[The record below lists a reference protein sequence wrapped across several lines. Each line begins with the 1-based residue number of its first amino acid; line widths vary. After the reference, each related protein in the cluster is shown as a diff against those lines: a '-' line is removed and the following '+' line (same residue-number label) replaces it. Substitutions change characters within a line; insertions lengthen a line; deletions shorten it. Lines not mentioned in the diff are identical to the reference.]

1 MIIKLTRLIRDLR
14 RRKGVGLGAIFS
26 VVVVSLMGN
35 ALTFYL
41 FDGGAAGGPGIGDA
55 LWYSIISITT
65 IGYGEFAAESLGAR
79 IGTAVFIVIVGLAAF
94 TTAIGMGVD
103 WILELQYKERSGM
116 GSPRVKDHL
125 LIVNFPNERRVR
137 QIIAE
142 FLHDPNH
149 RKREV
154 VIVTDQLESLP
165 FSLPRVHFVR
175 GSVLEEETY
184 QRANVSQAHLAI
196 VLSIGYDVSS
206 SDSVAASVVSILEYM
221 NPELASVAEC
231 LNSDHT
237 VLFKGSNNVSLVYT
251 FRMSNNL
258 IVQEAQDPGVGMLAH
273 AITSNQIRGTLIS
286 TVVGDNLDASPGYG
300 VVAKKLLDHGLNLVG
315 VIKDDDIHVMF
326 SDLDLSPQ
334 DRLVY
339 VSAERH
345 DWNAIRSFLRE

>member
-1 MIIKLTRLIRDLR
+1 MIITLTRLIRDLR
-14 RRKGVGLGAIFS
+14 RHKGVGLGAIFS
-26 VVVVSLMGN
+26 VVVVSVMGN
-35 ALTFYL
+35 AITFYL
-41 FDGGAAGGPGIGDA
+41 FDGGATGGPGIGDA
-55 LWYSIISITT
+55 FWYSIISITT

-79 IGTAVFIVIVGLAAF
+79 IGTAVFIVIIGLAAF

-116 GSPRVKDHL
+116 GSPRVNDHL

-206 SDSVAASVVSILEYM
+206 SDSVAASVVSILEHM
-221 NPELASVAEC
+221 NPEAC
-231 LNSDHT
+231 LRGRVSELGPHRALQRLQKRVPGLHLPDVQQPHRPGGPGP
-237 VLFKGSNNVSLVYT
+237 GSQHARPRHYQQPDTRDSHQHRGRGQLG
-251 FRMSNNL
+251 RL
-258 IVQEAQDPGVGMLAH
+258 PGVWCRRKEATGPRAEPCGR
-273 AITSNQIRGTLIS
+273 NQG
-286 TVVGDNLDASPGYG
+286 
-300 VVAKKLLDHGLNLVG
+300 
-315 VIKDDDIHVMF
+315 
-326 SDLDLSPQ
+326 
-334 DRLVY
+334 
-339 VSAERH
+339 
-345 DWNAIRSFLRE
+345 